1 MGHFECRLNGRF
13 WRSKK
18 VVQIGGWGYVEVIWT
33 KSKRT
38 VTFFVKPS
46 LISDADADNL
56 IIFINAQTLDY
67 RSASVLYLRQAAQ
80 WISTLIPLFPS
91 PLSSSPSSQASKPY
105 PPPDSLYKPRQF
117 SWLWAHSPCEPN
129 CICIS
134 RPIGIVWAMKENAE

>member
-1 MGHFECRLNGRF
+1 MSLKWTFLAF
-13 WRSKK
+13 KK
-18 VVQIGGWGYVEVIWT
+18 SCSNWGVGGGGGGGDVEVIWT

-80 WISTLIPLFPS
+80 
-91 PLSSSPSSQASKPY
+91 
-105 PPPDSLYKPRQF
+105 
-117 SWLWAHSPCEPN
+117 
-129 CICIS
+129 
-134 RPIGIVWAMKENAE
+134 